1 MPNLSVLA
9 GQKPQYLLCWSVMMT
24 ENFKNCMH
32 PFQKNHSYAPG
43 FKKSENM
50 HNSKLK
56 WIYKWSCCFFQKKK
70 WIARKY
76 CHCLFIRE
84 GLKRWKLLNFIWTTA
99 FLKTFES
106 TYKAQFTFQ
115 LSLAASD

>member
-24 ENFKNCMH
+24 ENFKNCMQ
-32 PFQKNHSYAPG
+32 PFKKNHSYAPG

-56 WIYKWSCCFFQKKK
+56 WIYKWSCCFFQNKK